1 MAFNCWGKTRN
12 RNKTVD
18 GASPASE
25 SRDDATLETTSVNA
39 VETQDNNA
47 AEDVRDAAS
56 ENANPVGEETNVGDV
71 ASIATAEAAVVVESA
86 EPNAAPESV
95 GETPDLE
102 ANENENESQTD
113 APQTDETAAALNELL
128 EVATALRQDFDVKFK
143 FDKKKEEQ
151 VDRLYEECKAY
162 RDDIFWSLKKDLILD
177 VVREIDEI
185 EKRAAFFEKEER
197 TPELC
202 EKLLKFVR
210 DTAENLRFA
219 LEQHDV
225 YAYRAPAGSRFDPS
239 RQRALETKPTTDETL
254 DKTVEP
260 LRSGFDYEA
269 SDGKK
274 RNVRREIVYVY
285 KYEPPKDDD
294 KTSTDDATEA
304 IEPAAVEE
312 PGGETSAAPVE
323 TTASNE
329 SETNDR

>member
-1 MAFNCWGKTRN
+1 MEKREIAIKPSTAPD
-12 RNKTVD
+12 V
-18 GASPASE
+18 
-25 SRDDATLETTSVNA
+25 RDDATPEIAGVDAS
-39 VETQDNNA
+39 ETQENNA
-47 AEDVRDAAS
+47 TEDVCDAAP
-56 ENANPVGEETNVGDV
+56 ENANPVGEETSVGDV

-86 EPNAAPESV
+86 EKNAASESV

-102 ANENENESQTD
+102 ANENENASETS
-113 APQTDETAAALNELL
+113 APKTDETVAALNELL
-128 EVATALRQDFDVKFK
+128 EIATALRQDFDVKFK

-197 TPELC
+197 TPELF

-210 DTAENLRFA
+210 DAAENLRFA

-304 IEPAAVEE
+304 VEPAAVEE
-312 PGGETSAAPVE
+312 TGVEASAAPVE
-323 TTASNE
+323 TTASSE
-329 SETNDR
+329 SETSDR

>member
-1 MAFNCWGKTRN
+1 MLFNFGKTGN

-18 GASPASE
+18 GASPTPDV
-25 SRDDATLETTSVNA
+25 RDDATLEIVSVDA
-39 VETQDNNA
+39 VETQENNA
-47 AEDVRDAAS
+47 TEDVCDAAS

-71 ASIATAEAAVVVESA
+71 ASIAAAEAAVVVESA
-86 EPNAAPESV
+86 EKNAASESV
-95 GETPDLE
+95 GETPDVE
-102 ANENENESQTD
+102 ANENESQTD
-113 APQTDETAAALNELL
+113 APKTDETVAALNELL

-197 TPELC
+197 TPELF

-210 DTAENLRFA
+210 DAAENLRFA

-294 KTSTDDATEA
+294 KTLTDDATEA

-312 PGGETSAAPVE
+312 TGGETSAAPVE
-323 TTASNE
+323 TTASSE

>member
-1 MAFNCWGKTRN
+1 MLFNFGKTGN

-18 GASPASE
+18 GASPAPE
-25 SRDDATLETTSVNA
+25 SRDDATLETTSVDA
-39 VETQDNNA
+39 VETKENNA
-47 AEDVRDAAS
+47 TEDVRDAAP
-56 ENANPVGEETNVGDV
+56 ENVNPVGEEINVGDFEPT
-71 ASIATAEAAVVVESA
+71 APAEAAVVLESA
-86 EPNAAPESV
+86 ETNAAPEN
-95 GETPDLE
+95 GEETIDVE
-102 ANENENESQTD
+102 ANENESQTD
-113 APQTDETAAALNELL
+113 APKTDETVAALNELL

-197 TPELC
+197 TSELC

-239 RQRALETKPTTDETL
+239 RQRTLETKPTTDETL
-254 DKTVEP
+254 DKTIET
-260 LRSGFDYEA
+260 LRSGFEYEA
-269 SDGKK
+269 PNGKK

-294 KTSTDDATEA
+294 KTSTDETTEA
-304 IEPAAVEE
+304 FEPAAVEE
-312 PGGETSAAPVE
+312 PGGEAFAEPVE
-323 TTASNE
+323 TTASSE

>member
-1 MAFNCWGKTRN
+1 MLFNFGKTGN

-18 GASPASE
+18 GASPTPDV
-25 SRDDATLETTSVNA
+25 RDDATLEIASVDA
-39 VETQDNNA
+39 DETQENNA
-47 AEDVRDAAS
+47 TEDVCDAAS
-56 ENANPVGEETNVGDV
+56 ENVNPVGEEINVGDFEPT
-71 ASIATAEAAVVVESA
+71 APAEAAVVLESA
-86 EPNAAPESV
+86 ETNAAPEN
-95 GETPDLE
+95 GEETIDVE
-102 ANENENESQTD
+102 ANENESQTD
-113 APQTDETAAALNELL
+113 APKTDENVAALKELL
-128 EVATALRQDFDVKFK
+128 EIATALRQDFDVKFK

-210 DTAENLRFA
+210 DTAENLCFA

-239 RQRALETKPTTDETL
+239 RQRTLETKPTTDETL

-294 KTSTDDATEA
+294 KASTDETTEA
-304 IEPAAVEE
+304 VAPAAVEATGVE
-312 PGGETSAAPVE
+312 ASVAPVE

>member
-1 MAFNCWGKTRN
+1 MLFNFGKTGN

-18 GASPASE
+18 GARPTPE
-25 SRDDATLETTSVNA
+25 FHDDATIEIASVNA
-39 VETQDNNA
+39 DETQENNA
-47 AEDVRDAAS
+47 TEDVRDAAP
-56 ENANPVGEETNVGDV
+56 ENANPVVEEINVGD
-71 ASIATAEAAVVVESA
+71 ANSTATTEVAVVVESA
-86 EPNAAPESV
+86 EKNAASESV
-95 GETPDLE
+95 EETSDLE
-102 ANENENESQTD
+102 TNENESETS
-113 APQTDETAAALNELL
+113 APKTDETVAALNELL
-128 EVATALRQDFDVKFK
+128 EIATALRQDFDVKFK

-185 EKRAAFFEKEER
+185 EKRAAFFESRER

-225 YAYRAPAGSRFDPS
+225 YAYRAPAGTRFDPS

-254 DKTVEP
+254 DKTVES

-269 SDGKK
+269 PDGKK

-285 KYEPPKDDD
+285 KYEQPTIGD
-294 KTSTDDATEA
+294 KASTDETTEA
-304 IEPAAVEE
+304 VEPTAVEE
-312 PGGETSAAPVE
+312 TGGETSAAPVE

>member
-1 MAFNCWGKTRN
+1 MLFNFGKTGN

-18 GASPASE
+18 GASPTPDV
-25 SRDDATLETTSVNA
+25 RDDAALEIVSVDA
-39 VETQDNNA
+39 VETQENIA
-47 AEDVRDAAS
+47 TEDVCDAAS
-56 ENANPVGEETNVGDV
+56 ENANPVGEEINVGDV

-86 EPNAAPESV
+86 ETNAASESV
-95 GETPDLE
+95 EETSDLE
-102 ANENENESQTD
+102 ANENENASETS
-113 APQTDETAAALNELL
+113 APKTDETVAALNELL
-128 EVATALRQDFDVKFK
+128 EIATALRQDFDVKFK

-254 DKTVEP
+254 DKTIET

-269 SDGKK
+269 PDGKK

-285 KYEPPKDDD
+285 KYEPSKEDY
-294 KTSTDDATEA
+294 KASTDDATEA

-312 PGGETSAAPVE
+312 TGGETSAAPVE